1 MGSSRDGR
9 RRRWARPVGAAAV
22 ACTAVALVS
31 VGCGDSGN
39 KSAASPSGSG
49 SGAAKTDLQLVESVR
64 SLSNEYHAN
73 WVKGGEFFGQT
84 LGAKVKVITDEGDEQ
99 AQLSKVKA
107 ELAAGGK
114 KVVLNVDPTTSAN
127 AEALIKA
134 AQSAGAYIV
143 TQWNK
148 PDDLHPWNG
157 YDHWVAHISFDG
169 RVGGYDIAKALF
181 AKMGGKGKIIAL
193 QGILD
198 NVPAKQR
205 FQGLQR
211 ALKETP
217 GVQLL
222 DDQAADWDRDKA
234 IKVTQTLLTKYGDQ
248 VTGIWAAN
256 DSMALGALEALR
268 ARGKAGKVPVVGH
281 DATLEGLQAIE
292 SGEMV
297 ATVSSDAPWQGGAG
311 LALGVQAAEGKIDPA
326 KLPKAKREF
335 YGKQFL
341 VTKDNVGEYL
351 KKPDPS
357 AYTKDWSDPWARSQG
372 AIN

>member
-1 MGSSRDGR
+1 VAAALM
-9 RRRWARPVGAAAV
+9 ALAAV
-22 ACTAVALVS
+22 AI
-31 VGCGDSGN
+31 GCGGDDENAGTASGG
-39 KSAASPSGSG
+39 GSG
-49 SGAAKTDLQLVESVR
+49 GAPDVRFVESVR

-73 WVKGGEFFGQT
+73 WVKGGEFFAESLPG
-84 LGAKVKVITDEGDEQ
+84 KPEVKVITDEGDEQ
-99 AQLSKVKA
+99 AQLSKVRA
-107 ELAAGGK
+107 ELARGGD

-134 AQSAGAYIV
+134 AQNAGAYIV

-157 YDHWVAHISFDG
+157 YDNWVAHISFDG
-169 RVGGYDIAKALF
+169 RVGGYDIAKSLF
-181 AKMGGKGKIIAL
+181 EQMGGKGKIIAL

-211 ALKETP
+211 ALEENP
-217 GVQLL
+217 GVELL

-234 IKVTQTLLTKYGDQ
+234 LSVTQTLLTKYGDE
-248 VTGIWAAN
+248 VTGVWAAN

-268 ARGKAGKVPVVGH
+268 ARGKAGEIPVVGH

-292 SGEMV
+292 QGEMV
-297 ATVSSDAPWQGGAG
+297 ATVSTDAPWQGGVG
-311 LALGVQAAEGKIDPA
+311 LALGYQAATGKIDPA
-326 KLPKAKREF
+326 KLPREQREF

-341 VTKDNVGEYL
+341 VTKDNVAEYL

-357 AYTKDWSDPWARSQG
+357 EYAQDWSDPWARSQG
-372 AIN
+372 PID